1 MQVCFQEDPLEEG
14 MAARSSILAW
24 RIPWTVEPGGLQSM
38 GFQRVG
44 HDGATNTHTHVHTHT
59 HIHTQGTD
67 TDELKPPF
75 SCQATD
81 PWESHLVTGSP
92 REHLLTLAHTE
103 AQLPPSTHSA
113 SLSNLFAAVYA
124 CQLDVFLFNSIFS
137 IVCKL
142 GNDTAHPLFRIN
154 K

>member
-1 MQVCFQEDPLEEG
+1 MQETRVQFLDWEDPLEKE
-14 MAARSSILAW
+14 MATCSSILAW
-24 RIPWTVEPGGLQSM
+24 RIPWTVEPGGLQSI
-38 GFQRVG
+38 GSQRVR
-44 HDGATNTHTHVHTHT
+44 HDWATNTHTHT
-59 HIHTQGTD
+59 HTQGTD

-75 SCQATD
+75 PCQATD
-81 PWESHLVTGSP
+81 PWESHVVTGSP